1 MYPVRCTT
9 LTADGRR
16 CTSLLYPGHTS
27 LCHLHLRQQ
36 LDGSPPSDD
45 VAADILQS
53 IQNFQSAAS
62 INAALGKIFTMLAA
76 GRIKRQDA
84 LSMAYICQLLLQ
96 SLKEFKHEIRLTTYE
111 KFFERDLLKV
121 LNARTPLEEFV
132 YPPPP
137 PEPEAEPEAEPE
149 SEQLESE
156 NPEQHN
162 SDSAPPANQ
171 EPASPDENE
180 AKPSP
185 AHSSKRDDVQFETGE
200 QPVNEL
206 EESDQNE
213 DSEELET
220 EKMAV

>member
-1 MYPVRCTT
+1 MHPIRCTT

-16 CTSLLYPGHTS
+16 CTSLVYPGHTM
-27 LCHLHLRQQ
+27 LCHQHLRQQ

-62 INAALGKIFTMLAA
+62 INAALGKILTMLAA

-111 KFFERDLLKV
+111 KFFQRDLLKV

-137 PEPEAEPEAEPE
+137 PEPEAKPEAEPE
-149 SEQLESE
+149 SEQLVSE
-156 NPEQHN
+156 NPQRYH

-171 EPASPDENE
+171 EPTPSDQNQEQ
-180 AKPSP
+180 PSP
-185 AHSSKRDDVQFETGE
+185 LAEVETDE

-206 EESDQNE
+206 KESDQSE
-213 DSEELET
+213 ETEELET
-220 EKMAV
+220 EKMEV

>member
-1 MYPVRCTT
+1 MHPIRCTT

-16 CTSLLYPGHTS
+16 CTSLLYPGHTM
-27 LCHLHLRQQ
+27 LCHQHLRQQ

-62 INAALGKIFTMLAA
+62 INAALGKILTMLAA

-121 LNARTPLEEFV
+121 LNARTPLEELV

-137 PEPEAEPEAEPE
+137 PEPEAEPE

-156 NPEQHN
+156 TLDQENLDQEH
-162 SDSAPPANQ
+162 SDDGQRESTPPN
-171 EPASPDENE
+171 
-180 AKPSP
+180 
-185 AHSSKRDDVQFETGE
+185 GE
-200 QPVNEL
+200 QPASSQQSTNANRDPEPE
-206 EESDQNE
+206 EESQSERGNADQIQE
-213 DSEELET
+213 TEELET
-220 EKMAV
+220 EKMEV